1 MRLLLDAHI
10 SGRRVG
16 RALAQLGHEVRAADE
31 EEELRGLEDAELLAL
46 AVSEGRILVTFDAK
60 DFLPLLI
67 ERTSG
72 ESPHAGCILVPGSF
86 RHEHFGAIIAGIDSA
101 IGGTHQEDWVD
112 RVEWLESRWRT

>member
-16 RALAQLGHEVRAADE
+16 RALAEFGHDVRAADE
-31 EEELRGLEDAELLAL
+31 EEDLRGLEDVDLLAL

-67 ERTSG
+67 ERTAG
-72 ESPHAGCILVPGSF
+72 GSPHTGCILVPSSF
-86 RHEHFGAIIAGIDSA
+86 QHEHFGPIIAGIEGT
-101 IGGTHQEDWVD
+101 IGGTRQEDWID

>member
-16 RALAQLGHEVRAADE
+16 RALSQLGHDVRAADE
-31 EEELRGLEDAELLAL
+31 EEELRGFEDADLLAL
-46 AVSEGRILVTFDAK
+46 AVLEGRILVTFDAK

-67 ERTSG
+67 ERTAVG
-72 ESPHAGCILVPGSF
+72 SPHAGCILVPSSF
-86 RHEHFGAIIAGIDSA
+86 QHEHFGPIIAGIESA
-101 IGGTHQEDWVD
+101 ISGTRQEDWMD